1 MSTVSDREEHAISLI
16 YFGTPAYACP
26 ALQVLAKDARFKVLA
41 VVTQPDRPSGR
52 GKKLTPPPVRVLA
65 DELSILCFQTV
76 SIKKDAELQVE
87 LKALAPDFFVTVAFG
102 QILTQAVLDI
112 PQKGT
117 VNAHA
122 SLLPLLRGANPIQHA
137 ILEGHKTTGV
147 TTMITELGVD
157 TGPMLKKEAIEIA
170 SSDSLGELADRLAE
184 INGPLLVDTLLALHS
199 GVLKPETQDDALATQ
214 APKCPKELAIL
225 NWAESADILQRKIH
239 AFNPAPGAVTF
250 LGEERIKILRAE
262 VLTAND
268 SSKLTGP
275 LNSPP
280 VEPVTGLTK
289 ANSPPGRG
297 GDEVD
302 GVVSGSPGD
311 ILAITDNG
319 LLVMCSDA
327 PLLITSLQ
335 PAGKKEMAAKDW
347 ARGFFK
353 GDSKPK
359 ATFESSLL

>member
-1 MSTVSDREEHAISLI
+1 MSNVPISII

-26 ALQVLAKDARFKVLA
+26 ALQVLAKDVRFKVLA

-52 GKKLTPPPVRVLA
+52 GKKLTPPPVRILA
-65 DELSILCFQTV
+65 DELTIPCFQTA
-76 SIKKDAELQVE
+76 SIKKDADLQAQ

-157 TGPMLKKEAIEIA
+157 TGPMLKREEVEIA
-170 SSDSLGELADRLAE
+170 SSDSLGELAERLAK
-184 INGPLLVDTLLALHS
+184 INGPLLVETLLELHS
-199 GVLKPETQDDALATQ
+199 GQLKPETQDDSLSTQ
-214 APKCPKELAIL
+214 APKCVKELAIL
-225 NWAESADILQRKIH
+225 NWVESAEILQRKIH
-239 AFNPAPGAVTF
+239 AFNPTPGAVSF

-262 VLTAND
+262 LSAENQGTA
-268 SSKLTGP
+268 L
-275 LNSPP
+275 
-280 VEPVTGLTK
+280 
-289 ANSPPGRG
+289 PGAI
-297 GDEVD
+297 V
-302 GVVSGSPGD
+302 
-311 ILAITDNG
+311 AITDKG
-319 LLVMCSDA
+319 ILIACSDA

-335 PAGKKEMAAKDW
+335 PAGKKEMSAKDW

-359 ATFESSLL
+359 ATFCSNQASLIH

>member
-1 MSTVSDREEHAISLI
+1 MSTVSDREEHVISLI

-26 ALQVLAKDARFKVLA
+26 ALQILAKDTRFKVLA

-65 DELSILCFQTV
+65 DELKIPCFQTA
-76 SIKKDAELQVE
+76 SIKKDADLQAQ
-87 LKALAPDFFVTVAFG
+87 LRALSPDFFVTVAFG

-112 PQKGT
+112 PQKVT

-137 ILEGHKTTGV
+137 ILEGHDKTGV

-157 TGPMLKKEAIEIA
+157 TGPMLKKEEIEIA

-184 INGPLLVDTLLALHS
+184 INGPLLVETLLALHS
-199 GVLKPETQDDALATQ
+199 GALEPETQDDALATQ

-225 NWAESADILQRKIH
+225 NWTESAEILQRKIQ

-262 VLTAND
+262 LSEASLEKT
-268 SSKLTGP
+268 
-275 LNSPP
+275 
-280 VEPVTGLTK
+280 
-289 ANSPPGRG
+289 
-297 GDEVD
+297 
-302 GVVSGSPGD
+302 SPGD
-311 ILAITDNG
+311 IVAITDTG
-319 LLVMCSDA
+319 LLVACSDA
-327 PLLITSLQ
+327 PLLIKSLQ
-335 PAGKKEMAAKDW
+335 PAGKKEMSAKDW

-359 ATFESSLL
+359 AAFSANQASLIH